1 MASIRKEVSI
11 QASPEHVWEA
21 IRDVNAVHRRLAPG
35 FVLDVRPDGDVRIV
49 TFANGAVVREL
60 IVDVDDQARRIAY
73 AVVDSPMQLTHH
85 HATMEVLREGA
96 DASRIVWIADVFP
109 NAAAGQVGPMM
120 EQGSQVMKHSLE
132 RTAPRSEPLR
142 A

>member
-1 MASIRKEVSI
+1 MASIRKEISI

-21 IRDVNAVHRRLAPG
+21 IRDVYAVHRRLAPG

-49 TFANGAVVREL
+49 SFANGAVVREL
-60 IVDVDDQARRIAY
+60 IADVDDRARRIAY
-73 AVVDSPMQLTHH
+73 AVVESPLQLTHH

-96 DASRIVWIADVFP
+96 DRSRIVWIADVFP
-109 NAAAGQVGPMM
+109 HAAAAQVGPMM
-120 EQGSQVMKHSLE
+120 EQGSEVMKQTME
-132 RTAPRSEPLR
+132 RTAPRPEPIR

>member
-1 MASIRKEVSI
+1 MASIRREVSI

-35 FVLDVRPDGDVRIV
+35 FVVDVRPDGDVRIV

-60 IVDVDDQARRIAY
+60 IVDLDDQARRIAY

-109 NAAAGQVGPMM
+109 SAAARQVDSMM
-120 EQGSQVMKHSLE
+120 EQGSQVMKQSLE
-132 RTAPRSEPLR
+132 RTALRPEPLR